1 MLSNNRYF
9 QVLSKFV
16 RATSRQAK
24 QFDMSSVTDL
34 AIKKQLQFVS
44 FEGMAALAPKK
55 YNKFNEAQAK
65 VSQISKSDC
74 LK

>member
-1 MLSNNRYF
+1 M
-9 QVLSKFV
+9 

-24 QFDMSSVTDL
+24 QFDMSSVTDP

-55 YNKFNEAQAK
+55 YNKFNEAQAN
-65 VSQISKSDC
+65 VS
-74 LK
+74 